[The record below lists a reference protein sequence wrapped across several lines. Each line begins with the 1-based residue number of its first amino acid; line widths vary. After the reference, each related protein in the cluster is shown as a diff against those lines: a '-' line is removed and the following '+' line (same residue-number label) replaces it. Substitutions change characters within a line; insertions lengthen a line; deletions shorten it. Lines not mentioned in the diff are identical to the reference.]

1 MKKFIYQIY
10 YNDETQKKILS
21 GFIPLDNTKNLR
33 PDWFEFWV
41 ILNFLRNNILDDDA
55 WYGFLSPNF
64 YEKTGFNSD
73 FVLKVIEN
81 YGTLGNVA
89 LFSRGWDQLAYF
101 LNPFEQGEVWHP
113 GLMTASQD
121 FLNKYKLEINLNTL
135 VSDTSSSV
143 FSNYVIAK
151 KEYWT
156 QWKKIAEQFFEYVE
170 NNPKYQATTSYGSLE
185 NQFAMKTFIQE
196 RFATLILSTNTFKV
210 LNLDQSFSAPIFTRL
225 FPDDVKTRKLLQTC
239 DLMKAKYLESK
250 DEKYLEMY
258 WRIRKD
264 IQYSNL
270 SFE

>member
-81 YGTLGNVA
+81 YGILGDVA
-89 LFSRGWDQLAYF
+89 LFSPGWDQLAYF

-121 FLNKYKLEINLNTL
+121 FLDKYKLEINLNTL

-151 KEYWT
+151 KEFWT
-156 QWKKIAEQFFEYVE
+156 QWKKIAEQFFEHVE
-170 NNPKYQATTSYGSLE
+170 NSPEYQATTSYGSLE
-185 NQFAMKTFIQE
+185 NQFPMKTFVQE

-210 LNLDQSFSAPIFTRL
+210 LTPDQSFSAPIFTRL
-225 FPDDVKTRKLLQTC
+225 FPDDVKTRRLLQTC
-239 DLMKAKYLESK
+239 DLMKTKYRESK

-270 SFE
+270 SFK